1 MKTWKPLTISL
12 KGNSSLCYMEM
23 SSDDRGLDEDEES
36 GDEVV
41 SRIVLPGSL
50 NEHIPLRR
58 DAVDIV
64 SVTYEED
71 GLFSRNDRSEGK
83 KVNCW
88 FCDKNIFSSK
98 LR

>member
-1 MKTWKPLTISL
+1 
-12 KGNSSLCYMEM
+12 M
-23 SSDDRGLDEDEES
+23 SSDDPGLDEDEEN
-36 GDEVV
+36 GDEVL

-50 NEHIPLRR
+50 KEHIPLGR

-71 GLFSRNDRSEGK
+71 GLFNRNDQSEGK

-88 FCDKNIFSSK
+88 FCD
-98 LR
+98 